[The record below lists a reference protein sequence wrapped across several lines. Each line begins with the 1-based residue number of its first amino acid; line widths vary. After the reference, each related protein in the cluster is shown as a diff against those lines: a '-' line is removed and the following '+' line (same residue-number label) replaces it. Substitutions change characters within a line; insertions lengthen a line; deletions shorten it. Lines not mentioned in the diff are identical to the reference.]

1 MTSLLNTAMCINK
14 KPHPNLHMRQ
24 VGLAYNTVFVHWLD
38 QLTTLSL
45 YAGWISLQH
54 CLCTLV
60 GSAYN
65 TVFVHWLDQLTILSL
80 YAGWISLQHCL
91 CTLVGLAYN
100 TVFVCWLA

>member
-1 MTSLLNTAMCINK
+1 MSVLNTAVCINK
-14 KPHPNLHMRQ
+14 KPHPNLHIRQ
-24 VGLAYNTVFVHWLD
+24 VGLAYNTVLVRWLD

-45 YAGWISLQH
+45 YTGWISLQH
-54 CLCTLV
+54 WLCTLV

-65 TVFVHWLDQLTILSL
+65 TVFVHWLDQLTALSL

-91 CTLVGLAYN
+91 CTPVGLAYS